1 MTSNWD
7 MNAPI
12 RIIYGTFLYMTDPT
26 DMDSGVRSRTRRAIL
41 DAAAAVLPT
50 HPTASLG
57 DIAAAA
63 GVGRST
69 LHRYFPE
76 RSELLRALAMHIHS
90 LSNAAIERAE
100 PSSGAPLDALR
111 RVVET
116 QLDLGPIVPF
126 IYNEPTIVADPEL
139 AAHLDTGDEVIVEV
153 LNRVSSHPPSGPS
166 DWPRLAFWAL
176 LDAGYLALRTHNAS
190 RVEIVDA
197 IMTSL
202 TSGIINP
209 E

>member
-1 MTSNWD
+1 MST
-7 MNAPI
+7 
-12 RIIYGTFLYMTDPT
+12 
-26 DMDSGVRSRTRRAIL
+26 DSGVRSRTRKAIL
-41 DAAAAVLPT
+41 DAAGTVLATNPA
-50 HPTASLG
+50 ASLG
-57 DIAAAA
+57 DIATAA

-69 LHRYFPE
+69 LHRYFAE
-76 RSELLRALAMHIHS
+76 RSELLHALALHVHA
-90 LSNAAIERAE
+90 LSNAAIDRAE
-100 PSSGAPLDALR
+100 PNCGPPLDALR

-126 IYNEPTIVADPEL
+126 IYNEPTIMADPEL

-153 LNRVSSHPPSGPS
+153 LNRVSADPRNVPA

-176 LDAGYLALRTHNAS
+176 LDAGYAALRANKAS

-202 TSGIINP
+202 TTGIINP
-209 E
+209 DHV

>member
-1 MTSNWD
+1 MTGPKS
-7 MNAPI
+7 
-12 RIIYGTFLYMTDPT
+12 T
-26 DMDSGVRSRTRRAIL
+26 DSGVRSRTRTAIL
-41 DAAAAVLPT
+41 DAASTVLATNPA
-50 HPTASLG
+50 ASLG

-69 LHRYFPE
+69 LHRYFRE
-76 RSELLRALAMHIHS
+76 RSELLHALAVHVHA

-100 PSSGAPLDALR
+100 PACGPALDALR

-126 IYNEPTIVADPEL
+126 IYNEPTIMADPEL

-153 LNRVSSHPPSGPS
+153 LNRVSSNARGGPP

-176 LDAGYLALRTHNAS
+176 LDAGYTALRTNRAS

-209 E
+209 EQA